1 MKYILLVFNLN
12 VFFKFLRLKTLPYT
26 FLKFNPLTLIRV
38 DFLGV
43 RFEVGG
49 GGGKRTPCLKLVR
62 IMLESSNLARK
73 YISICPYVVSENIPF
88 NA

>member
-43 RFEVGG
+43 RFEVEGG
-49 GGGKRTPCLKLVR
+49 GGGEK
-62 IMLESSNLARK
+62 
-73 YISICPYVVSENIPF
+73 
-88 NA
+88 

>member
-12 VFFKFLRLKTLPYT
+12 VFFKFLRLKTLSYT

-49 GGGKRTPCLKLVR
+49 GGGVKVPRLKLVR
-62 IMLESSNLARK
+62 IMLETSNSARK
-73 YISICPYVVSENIPF
+73 YISICSFRKYTF
-88 NA
+88 

>member
-49 GGGKRTPCLKLVR
+49 GKSTPCLKLVR
-62 IMLESSNLARK
+62 IMLEISNLARK